1 MEINSNTSPVKL
13 SQPEAVQQKLKMHQG
28 EQIQQAVS
36 SVVSPSL
43 EVKQEASNDVLNRVE
58 AVNLK
63 LNQSELGLTFL
74 VDENTQS
81 SVVKVIDK
89 ATDEV
94 IRQFP
99 TEGSLKIMNNIQS
112 YLNSVQQKD
121 YPTKEG
127 LTGLLLN
134 EII

>member
-1 MEINSNTSPVKL
+1 MDINTNTSPVTL
-13 SQPEAVQQKLKMHQG
+13 NPLENNQQKLNIPAGKV
-28 EQIQQAVS
+28 EQAA
-36 SVVSPSL
+36 SVVSPSR
-43 EVKQEASNDVLNRVE
+43 EAQQEASKEVLE
-58 AVNLK
+58 KIELVNSTLG
-63 LNQSELGLTFL
+63 QSELGLTFL

-89 ATDEV
+89 TTDEV

-134 EII
+134 EVT